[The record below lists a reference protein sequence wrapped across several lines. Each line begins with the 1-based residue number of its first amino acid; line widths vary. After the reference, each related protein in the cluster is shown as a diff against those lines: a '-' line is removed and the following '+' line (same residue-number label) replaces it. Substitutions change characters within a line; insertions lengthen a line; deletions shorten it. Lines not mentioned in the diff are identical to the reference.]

1 MQRAD
6 FNADFVA
13 TNGGNNGL
21 HRFQGKARLVFDA
34 AAVFVVALVAGI
46 GEELLRQVAIGGV
59 EFDAIESGFD
69 GIFCRSGVIGNDL
82 PDFGAREFTRGQVSA
97 VWAGNLKGTAGASD
111 YRPRAQSCQNRRLK
125 FSPRPCNGGSANTT
139 PATKPCSMPSALP
152 SPAKCSPTPQWK
164 TAKSPFIS
172 TLTKPILSTVSLSG
186 KQAKRRTNGG
196 RRSGRKPSKA
206 LRD

>member
-13 TNGGNNGL
+13 TNGGDNGL

-69 GIFCRSGVIGNDL
+69 GIFCRLGVIGNDL
-82 PDFGAREFTRGQVSA
+82 PDFGAREDVAAARLQRVLPDWQAAA
-97 VWAGNLKGTAGASD
+97 VPVYALTAS
-111 YRPRAQSCQNRRLK
+111 RL
-125 FSPRPCNGGSANTT
+125 
-139 PATKPCSMPSALP
+139 L
-152 SPAKCSPTPQWK
+152 PAKSRCFIAFLKANAPQ
-164 TAKSPFIS
+164 
-172 TLTKPILSTVSLSG
+172 
-186 KQAKRRTNGG
+186 
-196 RRSGRKPSKA
+196 
-206 LRD
+206 